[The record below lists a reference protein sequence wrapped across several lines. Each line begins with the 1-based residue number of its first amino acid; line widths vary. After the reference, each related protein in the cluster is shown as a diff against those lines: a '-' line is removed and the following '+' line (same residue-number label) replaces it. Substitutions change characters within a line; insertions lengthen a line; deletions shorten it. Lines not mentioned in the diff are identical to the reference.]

1 MTTTLDRVRNLAE
14 EGISDPDEMAAIL
27 KRSRK
32 TVDRYRSRL
41 GLVDP
46 SRVQV
51 PLSDE
56 EVARVKALLAEGVW
70 LTWIAE
76 DIGRDYSKLRQR
88 FRPGIPEDFYSV
100 WQSIRQRPEL
110 LALHHEFAP
119 KITKGR
125 RE

>member
-27 KRSRK
+27 KTTRR
-32 TVDRYRSRL
+32 TVDRYRRQL
-41 GLVDP
+41 GRTKRPGPTLTP
-46 SRVQV
+46 EQEARAKS
-51 PLSDE
+51 LIDE
-56 EVARVKALLAEGVW
+56 GMW
-70 LTWIAE
+70 MTWIT
-76 DIGRDYSKLRQR
+76 DDLGRDYDYLRER

-100 WQSIRQRPEL
+100 WQYIRKRPEL
-110 LALHHEFAP
+110 LALHREFAP